1 MLCSVVT
8 MGLLSGYLTPSM
20 LCLAENYTYLP
31 HMGGVVWLQ
40 LYGQLS
46 CFTYTVTL
54 WVKDGPTV
62 TGLES
67 VHNHYI
73 LLPL

>member
-8 MGLLSGYLTPSM
+8 MGLVSGYLTPSM
-20 LCLAENYTYLP
+20 LCLAENYTYLAP
-31 HMGGVVWLQ
+31 RLQ

-46 CFTYTVTL
+46 CLTYYTVTL